1 MIFLAQKDES
11 VELLKQEKRIHCD
24 PGMERALKSLTTAEG
39 RYAELVLHGP
49 DGWRVARLVL
59 DAWSVALFS
68 SRGPAFAA
76 VENLKAA
83 GLTTLQAIDRLAGD
97 ARHAGTFLSPGTL
110 RRRAPVRSS
119 GAKNPNSQKRRK
131 SKEMWNDRED
141 CGTRGRASDG
151 KGTEARVF
159 AWPEDPAAVSVTD
172 IDFEALAHVLA
183 NCCRRGGHMRHYH
196 SLAAHAVI
204 VSEEIEA
211 LDGLEGEDRRTL
223 ALHALIAGAA
233 SAWFRGAAPLDGE
246 GAGSARA
253 ADRIARLAAGIEAAV
268 REAAGSIRCWTRN
281 GRSCCVWS
289 TAWRPRPRAGT
300 CWRTAR
306 RARGSRSRP

>member
-1 MIFLAQKDES
+1 MT
-11 VELLKQEKRIHCD
+11 VR
-24 PGMERALKSLTTAEG
+24 TA
-39 RYAELVLHGP
+39 
-49 DGWRVARLVL
+49 
-59 DAWSVALFS
+59 S
-68 SRGPAFAA
+68 
-76 VENLKAA
+76 
-83 GLTTLQAIDRLAGD
+83 
-97 ARHAGTFLSPGTL
+97 
-110 RRRAPVRSS
+110 
-119 GAKNPNSQKRRK
+119 
-131 SKEMWNDRED
+131 
-141 CGTRGRASDG
+141 TRGRASDG

-159 AWPEDPAAVSVTD
+159 AWPEDPAAVSATD

-268 REAAGSIRCWTRN
+268 REAAGLDPVLDEERAELLRLVDRMAAAAESRDLLEDGAPGAGIAFPPLKRRIRPLPPDKAAEAWLKRFRALG
-281 GRSCCVWS
+281 GRTDPAAPAQICPC
-289 TAWRPRPRAGT
+289 
-300 CWRTAR
+300 R
-306 RARGSRSRP
+306 R